1 MQKLTLIILLIMFPL
16 NLARSEGFTI
26 FVSATVGQE
35 IITNYDI
42 MQRLRFLSYQSGIE
56 VTQQNIPQLFFQV
69 REILI
74 DEAIKNDAADQLNIT
89 VDKADIDNVIAD
101 LAFKNNLTLDEFLTN
116 IDKVVDIDLFRDTIQ
131 HQLKWQRYLYGTL
144 YQGLSVSEYEI
155 DEYIQSSKHNRLYEY
170 DIIKIDFNEDQNNA
184 KMLAND
190 YYQELVKGNISF
202 TNLKQQFYSSDV
214 DQNRVMS
221 NYANDIDTLLLEQI
235 NTLRS
240 GEISQPFES
249 QNSYIILSLISIT
262 DKVIKNRDDIKQKLL
277 MNKFERKVNTVFEN
291 LKNQAFIERYD
302 QLAS

>member
-235 NTLRS
+235 NALRS

>member
-42 MQRLRFLSYQSGIE
+42 MQRLRFLSYQSGVE

-235 NTLRS
+235 NALRS